1 MITTKLLKSKGACA
15 DQIRLFAKLFP
26 AGAPLTVETAVSV
39 ADKFNWDWAAEKL
52 LSADGCNAYHAATKP
67 ARDAYDAA
75 IKPALDAYYAAIKPA
90 RDAYSAARAT
100 AFAEIYISE
109 NTK

>member
-39 ADKFNWDWAAEKL
+39 ADKFDWDWAAEKL
-52 LSADGCNAYHAATKP
+52 LSADGCNACFDCWVKC
-67 ARDAYDAA
+67 
-75 IKPALDAYYAAIKPA
+75 
-90 RDAYSAARAT
+90 
-100 AFAEIYISE
+100 FC
-109 NTK
+109 